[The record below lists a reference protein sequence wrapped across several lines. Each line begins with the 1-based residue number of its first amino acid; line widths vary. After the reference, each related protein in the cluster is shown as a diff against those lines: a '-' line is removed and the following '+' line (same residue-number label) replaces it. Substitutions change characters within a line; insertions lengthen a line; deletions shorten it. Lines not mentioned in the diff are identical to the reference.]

1 MKNFNFLKKIKK
13 EKIFLPK
20 ESLKEVSGIE
30 ILKNIIAPSGLEINS
45 NFLKL
50 GNLYGKSFFIFSYP
64 SYLDFGWL
72 NEIINLE
79 RIFDIGIFFHPVDVS
94 SALKQLRKKAA
105 QIAAQIAELE
115 EKGYVRD
122 PELEAAYQNIE
133 RLRDALQKAQEKLF
147 RVGFYLTLWAES
159 LEELEAAEK
168 EISLLL
174 EGKLIYLKP
183 AVFLQWEGAES
194 CFPLGLDKIKV
205 HNILDTLPASTF
217 FPFVSL
223 TLCSDEGV
231 LYGINLHNSTPVILD
246 RFSLENANMLVFA
259 QSGAGKSYFAKLET
273 IRSLMRD
280 VEVLIIDPEKEYK
293 NLAFALDGDFFDI
306 SIASDYKI
314 NPFDL
319 PKGSPDESNEE
330 ILKSNILTLVGLL
343 KLMLKEIP
351 PEKEPLLYQALEK
364 VYELR
369 DITPKTDFSK
379 ITQYPLLS
387 DLEAVLEGMEG
398 GKELAQRLYP
408 YTKGVYAGFL
418 NHPTTIKI
426 KNRLVVF
433 SLRDLEEELRPI
445 AMYLILNFIWD
456 SIRSNLKRRIVL
468 IIAVSVV
475 FVFKINAQD
484 TITVFYDLYMNR
496 TADSSQATY
505 IRKAWKIKDSKLW
518 RVHDYYLKNGN
529 IAMKGVYKSGRLNV
543 KNGYFIYYYE
553 NGKKREEGSYRNNYR
568 TGEWKGWFKEGNDKL
583 IYKYE
588 TGTLKEVIA

>member
-79 RIFDIGIFFHPVDVS
+79 RIFDIGIFFHPIDVS

-205 HNILDTLPASTF
+205 HNVLDTLPASTF

-246 RFSLENANMLVFA
+246 RFSLENANMLIFA

-280 VEVLIIDPEKEYK
+280 IEVIIIDPEKEYK
-293 NLAFALDGDFFDI
+293 DLAFALDGDFFDI

-319 PKGSPDESNEE
+319 PKASPDESNEE

-379 ITQYPLLS
+379 ISQYPLLS
-387 DLEAVLEGMEG
+387 DLEAILEGMEG

-418 NHPTTIKI
+418 NRPTTIKI

-456 SIRSNLKRRIVL
+456 SIRSDVKKRIVL
-468 IIAVSVV
+468 IDEAWWMMKYSDSASYLSGLVKRARKYLLGIT
-475 FVFKINAQD
+475 
-484 TITVFYDLYMNR
+484 TITQNISDFLNSPYGMPIITN
-496 TADSSQATY
+496 SSIQFLLKNSPAN
-505 IRKAWKIKDSKLW
+505 SKL
-518 RVHDYYLKNGN
+518 
-529 IAMKGVYKSGRLNV
+529 IAKTLGLSEVERRLLERFEV
-543 KNGYFIYYYE
+543 G
-553 NGKKREEGSYRNNYR
+553 EGLLLTSLGHVPIKVISSY
-568 TGEWKGWFKEGNDKL
+568 TEHKL
-583 IYKYE
+583 ITTKPE
-588 TGTLKEVIA
+588 

>member
-1 MKNFNFLKKIKK
+1 MK
-13 EKIFLPK
+13 
-20 ESLKEVSGIE
+20 
-30 ILKNIIAPSGLEINS
+30 KN
-45 NFLKL
+45 
-50 GNLYGKSFFIFSYP
+50 
-64 SYLDFGWL
+64 GWL

-79 RIFDIGIFFHPVDVS
+79 RNFDIGIFFHPVDVS

-246 RFSLENANMLVFA
+246 RFSLENANMLIFA

-468 IIAVSVV
+468 IDEAWWMMRYPDSASYLSALVKRARKYLLGIT
-475 FVFKINAQD
+475 
-484 TITVFYDLYMNR
+484 TITQNISDFLNSPYGMPIITN
-496 TADSSQATY
+496 SSLQFLLKNSPAN
-505 IRKAWKIKDSKLW
+505 SKL
-518 RVHDYYLKNGN
+518 
-529 IAMKGVYKSGRLNV
+529 IAKTLGLSEVERRLLERFDV
-543 KNGYFIYYYE
+543 G
-553 NGKKREEGSYRNNYR
+553 EGLFLTSLGHVPIKVISSY
-568 TGEWKGWFKEGNDKL
+568 TEHKL
-583 IYKYE
+583 ITTKPE
-588 TGTLKEVIA
+588 

>member
-1 MKNFNFLKKIKK
+1 MKKFDFLKKIKK

-30 ILKNIIAPSGLEINS
+30 VLKNIIAPSGLEINS
-45 NFLKL
+45 SFLKL

-79 RIFDIGIFFHPVDVS
+79 RIFDVGIFFHPVDVS

-246 RFSLENANMLVFA
+246 RFSLENANMLIFA
-259 QSGAGKSYFAKLET
+259 QSGAGKSYFAKLES

-280 VEVLIIDPEKEYK
+280 IEVLIIDPEKEYK

-379 ITQYPLLS
+379 ISQYPLLS

-468 IIAVSVV
+468 IDEAWWMMRYPDSASYLSALVKRARKYLLGIT
-475 FVFKINAQD
+475 
-484 TITVFYDLYMNR
+484 TITQNISDFLNSPYGMPILTN
-496 TADSSQATY
+496 SSLQFLLKNSPAN
-505 IRKAWKIKDSKLW
+505 SKL
-518 RVHDYYLKNGN
+518 
-529 IAMKGVYKSGRLNV
+529 IAKTLGLSEVERRLLERFDV
-543 KNGYFIYYYE
+543 G
-553 NGKKREEGSYRNNYR
+553 EGLFLTSLGHVPIKVISSY
-568 TGEWKGWFKEGNDKL
+568 TEHKL
-583 IYKYE
+583 ITTKPE
-588 TGTLKEVIA
+588 

>member
-1 MKNFNFLKKIKK
+1 MKKFDFLKKIKKEIKK

-79 RIFDIGIFFHPVDVS
+79 RIFDVGIFFHPVDVS

-246 RFSLENANMLVFA
+246 RFSLENANMLIFA

-280 VEVLIIDPEKEYK
+280 IEVLIIDPEKEYK

-379 ITQYPLLS
+379 ISQYPLLS

-468 IIAVSVV
+468 IDEAWWMMRYPDSASYLSALVKRARKYLLGIT
-475 FVFKINAQD
+475 
-484 TITVFYDLYMNR
+484 TITQNISDFLNSPYGMPIITN
-496 TADSSQATY
+496 SSLQFLLKNSPAN
-505 IRKAWKIKDSKLW
+505 SKL
-518 RVHDYYLKNGN
+518 
-529 IAMKGVYKSGRLNV
+529 IAKTLGLSEVERRLLERFDV
-543 KNGYFIYYYE
+543 G
-553 NGKKREEGSYRNNYR
+553 EGLFLTSLGHVPIKVISSY
-568 TGEWKGWFKEGNDKL
+568 TEHKL
-583 IYKYE
+583 ITTKPE
-588 TGTLKEVIA
+588 

>member
-1 MKNFNFLKKIKK
+1 MKKFNFFKKIKK

-20 ESLKEVSGIE
+20 ESLEELSGIE
-30 ILKNIIAPSGLEINS
+30 VLKNIIAPSGLEINS

-50 GNLYGKSFFIFSYP
+50 GNLYGKSFFVFSYP

-122 PELEAAYQNIE
+122 PELETAYQNIE

-147 RVGFYLTLWAES
+147 RVGFYLTLWAEN

-194 CFPLGLDKIKV
+194 CFPLGLDKIKA
-205 HNILDTLPASTF
+205 HTILDTLPASTF

-223 TLCSDEGV
+223 TLSSDEGV

-280 VEVLIIDPEKEYK
+280 IEVLIIDPEKEYK

-379 ITQYPLLS
+379 ISQYPLLS

-418 NHPTTIKI
+418 NRPTTIKI
-426 KNRLVVF
+426 RNRLVVF

-445 AMYLILNFIWD
+445 AMYLILNFIWN
-456 SIRSNLKRRIVL
+456 SIRSHLKRRIVL
-468 IIAVSVV
+468 IDEAWWMMRYPDSASYLSALVKRARKYLLGIT
-475 FVFKINAQD
+475 
-484 TITVFYDLYMNR
+484 TITQNISDFLNSPCGMPIITN
-496 TADSSQATY
+496 SSLQFLLKNSPAN
-505 IRKAWKIKDSKLW
+505 SKL
-518 RVHDYYLKNGN
+518 
-529 IAMKGVYKSGRLNV
+529 IAKTLGLSEVERRLLERFDV
-543 KNGYFIYYYE
+543 G
-553 NGKKREEGSYRNNYR
+553 EGLFLTSLGHVPIKVISSY
-568 TGEWKGWFKEGNDKL
+568 TEHKL
-583 IYKYE
+583 ITTKPE
-588 TGTLKEVIA
+588 

>member
-468 IIAVSVV
+468 IDEAWWMMRYPDSASYLSALVKRARKYLLGIT
-475 FVFKINAQD
+475 
-484 TITVFYDLYMNR
+484 TITQNISDFLNSPYGMPIITN
-496 TADSSQATY
+496 SSLQFLLKNSPAN
-505 IRKAWKIKDSKLW
+505 SKL
-518 RVHDYYLKNGN
+518 
-529 IAMKGVYKSGRLNV
+529 IAKTLGLSEVERRLLERFDV
-543 KNGYFIYYYE
+543 G
-553 NGKKREEGSYRNNYR
+553 EGLFLTSLGHVPIKVISSY
-568 TGEWKGWFKEGNDKL
+568 TEHKL
-583 IYKYE
+583 ITTKPE
-588 TGTLKEVIA
+588 